1 MKTTLKILSSAL
13 LLQSV
18 VAMDDNFYRNQ
29 PRYENF
35 YLNNSLNGH
44 LEFDTALD
52 LWNVK
57 GPIMRTV
64 AIGDQAVAIQEF
76 LKIAKD
82 EEETIE
88 HQLCAAS
95 ILNSQADPRKKG
107 LYKETVLETYRR
119 IAFNSQAEP
128 ADRENAKGL
137 LFDNGTEED
146 KNAVL
151 DICRKT
157 ALESQ
162 VEADRE
168 NAARFLFRHGT
179 IEDKEFALNIYR
191 SIATGSQVEADRE
204 NAARFLF
211 RHGTIEDKEIAL
223 NIYRSIATGSQVE
236 ADRESAARFLFS
248 SGTIKDKDFAS
259 PLLDARAATDEE
271 RFSEENGHDEES
283 EFREAFKRGD
293 IETLEKLKAEGR
305 FSNLDDL
312 GGWFFKYGS
321 GMSKWD
327 YLIQDALKNRK

>member
-179 IEDKEFALNIYR
+179 IEDKE
-191 SIATGSQVEADRE
+191 
-204 NAARFLF
+204 
-211 RHGTIEDKEIAL
+211 IAL